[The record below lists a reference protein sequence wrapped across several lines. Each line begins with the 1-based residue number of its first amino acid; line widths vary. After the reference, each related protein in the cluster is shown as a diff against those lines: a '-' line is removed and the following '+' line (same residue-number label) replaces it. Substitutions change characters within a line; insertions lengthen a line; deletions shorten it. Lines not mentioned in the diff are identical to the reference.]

1 MQLRCLLVCHSCDYL
16 RSTSRQCVLR
26 SITFDC
32 DLRHINLRREPAG
45 GGGADSRENESASEL
60 NRWSP
65 NFAASTELRRL
76 LKKNETKTIYVSSSA
91 TNAKALPIHAPR
103 SARPVEKR
111 RRHCNSYSAN
121 EINLRAGVSIGELQA
136 PELFTNNLSNQ
147 DTTSAGENSWH

>member
-76 LKKNETKTIYVSSSA
+76 LKKNETKNDLCVFQCDECKSPTDPCSSFGA
-91 TNAKALPIHAPR
+91 TSR
-103 SARPVEKR
+103 KR